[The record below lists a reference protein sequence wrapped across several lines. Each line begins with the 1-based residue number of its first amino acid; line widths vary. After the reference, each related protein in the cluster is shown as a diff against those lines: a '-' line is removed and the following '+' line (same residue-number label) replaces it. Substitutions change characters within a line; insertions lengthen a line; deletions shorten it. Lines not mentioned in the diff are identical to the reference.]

1 MFKNISEKP
10 SIKLVII
17 IEWVLMSYIVDK
29 DTGNTLKV
37 SLIENLVDID
47 QNDKTKMTH
56 QLNMHHCFISR
67 ELLVLMTDFTTVE
80 VSYPLCYKLSKQSP

>member
-17 IEWVLMSYIVDK
+17 KEWVLKNYIVDK
-29 DTGNTLKV
+29 DTGNTLQV
-37 SLIENLVDID
+37 SLIENLVRVD

-56 QLNMHHCFISR
+56 
-67 ELLVLMTDFTTVE
+67 
-80 VSYPLCYKLSKQSP
+80 

>member
-1 MFKNISEKP
+1 MKMFKNISEKP

-56 QLNMHHCFISR
+56 
-67 ELLVLMTDFTTVE
+67 
-80 VSYPLCYKLSKQSP
+80 